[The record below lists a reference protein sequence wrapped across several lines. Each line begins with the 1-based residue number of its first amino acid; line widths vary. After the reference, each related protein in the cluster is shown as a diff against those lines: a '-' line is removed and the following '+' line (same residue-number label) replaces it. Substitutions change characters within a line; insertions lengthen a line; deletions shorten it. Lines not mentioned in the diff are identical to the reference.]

1 MLWHVRDCANSES
14 NIHIDCGFGMLKPV
28 APLQKKGACVA
39 KCNPAQSLP
48 VGPRSESTYSD
59 ESVAESICLFRFC
72 NDRAKTHPCRQ
83 SLSEP
88 FTISCYLQVLVR
100 YTAVDI

>member
-1 MLWHVRDCANSES
+1 MVLRYSVILNCTNSGRNIQVDRSFRAS
-14 NIHIDCGFGMLKPV
+14 NPMAPV
-28 APLQKKGACVA
+28 
-39 KCNPAQSLP
+39 P

-59 ESVAESICLFRFC
+59 ESVAGYICLFRFC

-88 FTISCYLQVLVR
+88 FTISCYLQVLGR